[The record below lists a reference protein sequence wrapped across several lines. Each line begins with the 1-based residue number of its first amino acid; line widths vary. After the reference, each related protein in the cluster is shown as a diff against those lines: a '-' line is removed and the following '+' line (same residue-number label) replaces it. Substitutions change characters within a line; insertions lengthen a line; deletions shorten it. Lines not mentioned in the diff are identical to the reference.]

1 VIAYRILVIAILAV
15 GGILT
20 ALAVGIV
27 LNKARRE
34 ARALADRRRRD
45 ALEPR
50 ILAAIHAE
58 ARDTPSG
65 SLPEKPFRLAV
76 GSLPHGRD
84 ARVVEAVLADHAT
97 RVRGVARERISQ
109 AFEELGFVDLYMD
122 GLSASWWWRRADSAE
137 RLGLARAIRATDA
150 LVARMEDPVAEVRM
164 RAAKSLGEIRGRA
177 AVRPLV
183 EALARPSR
191 WSTLRVADILSR
203 MGEEAA
209 EEIRIAWPRLTRP
222 ARLASLDILGKL
234 HRLESIDFI
243 AGVLRNADSDER
255 ARAAHA
261 LGMIGH
267 AGPVP
272 DLVRALQ
279 DPDWPVRAM
288 SAKALGRIG
297 SADAVE
303 PLARALRDKEWWVRS
318 NAAGA
323 MKLLGPRGQQAL
335 VDTLED
341 QDPYARHQAV
351 LMLQE
356 TGALAQFVSAL
367 DSRVE
372 GERKAAE
379 RLIRLIVDM
388 GRTDYL
394 GDQAREYPN
403 FRVRDRLDELLGKG
417 RA

>member
-1 VIAYRILVIAILAV
+1 VIAYRILVIAIMAV
-15 GGILT
+15 GGVLAALT
-20 ALAVGIV
+20 VGIV

-34 ARALADRRRRD
+34 ARARADRRRRD
-45 ALEPR
+45 VLEPR
-50 ILAAIHAE
+50 ILAAVHAE
-58 ARDTPSG
+58 PRESPTGVAPAH
-65 SLPEKPFRLAV
+65 PFRLAV
-76 GSLPHGRD
+76 GSAPSGRD
-84 ARVVEAVLADHAT
+84 LRVVETVLSDHAT

-109 AFEELGFVDLYMD
+109 AFEELGFVDRYLD
-122 GLSASWWWRRADSAE
+122 GLRARRWWRRADSAE
-137 RLGLARAIRATDA
+137 RLGLARAARGVDA

-183 EALARPSR
+183 EALSRPSR

-209 EEIRIAWPRLTRP
+209 EEIRVAWPRLTRP

-234 HRLESIDFI
+234 HRPEAIDFI
-243 AGVLRNADSDER
+243 LDVLRGSGPDER

-267 AGPVP
+267 ARPVP
-272 DLVRALQ
+272 DLMRALG

-288 SAKALGRIG
+288 AAKALGRIA
-297 SADAVE
+297 SPDAVD
-303 PLARALRDKEWWVRS
+303 PLALALRDKEWWVRS

-323 MKLLGPRGQQAL
+323 LQLMGPRGQKAL
-335 VDTLED
+335 LELVEDPDT
-341 QDPYARHQAV
+341 YARHQAV
-351 LMLQE
+351 LMLE
-356 TGALAQFVSAL
+356 ESGVLSHYVAAL
-367 DSRVE
+367 DSREE
-372 GERKAAE
+372 GERHAAE
-379 RLIRLIVDM
+379 RLVRLLVEM

-394 GDQAREYPN
+394 SDQAREYPN
-403 FRVRDRLDELLGKG
+403 FRVRDRLGELLVG

>member
-15 GGILT
+15 GGVLT

-27 LNKARRE
+27 INKARRE
-34 ARALADRRRRD
+34 ARALADRRRREV
-45 ALEPR
+45 LEPR
-50 ILAAIHAE
+50 LLSAIHAE
-58 ARDTPSG
+58 ARQTPTG
-65 SLPEKPFRLAV
+65 SLPETPFRLAV
-76 GSLPHGRD
+76 GAVPHGRD
-84 ARVVEAVLADHAT
+84 ARVVEAILADHAT

-109 AFEELGFVDLYMD
+109 AFEELGFVDRYMD
-122 GLSASWWWRRADSAE
+122 GLRASRWWRRADSAE
-137 RLGLARAIRATDA
+137 RLGLARAGRAVEA
-150 LVARMEDPVAEVRM
+150 LVARMEDPVSEVRM

-203 MGEEAA
+203 MGDEAA

-234 HRLESIDFI
+234 HRLESIGFI
-243 AGVLRNADSDER
+243 TGVLRNSDADER

-261 LGMIGH
+261 LGVIGH
-267 AGPVP
+267 AGPIP
-272 DLVRALQ
+272 ELVSALE
-279 DPDWPVRAM
+279 DTDWPVRAM

-303 PLARALRDKEWWVRS
+303 PLVRALRDKEWWVRS

-323 MKLLGPRGQQAL
+323 LKRLGPRGQQAL
-335 VDTLED
+335 VDALED

-351 LMLQE
+351 LMLEE
-356 TGALAQFVSAL
+356 TGALGQYVSAL
-367 DSRVE
+367 DSRVDA
-372 GERKAAE
+372 ERHAAE
-379 RLIRLIVDM
+379 RLIRLIVGM
-388 GRTDYL
+388 GRIDYL

-403 FRVRDRLDELLGKG
+403 FRVRDRLGELLEGK
-417 RA
+417 A

>member
-1 VIAYRILVIAILAV
+1 MIAYRILIIAILAV
-15 GGILT
+15 GGV
-20 ALAVGIV
+20 LAVLSVWIV
-27 LNKARRE
+27 FNKARRE
-34 ARALADRRRRD
+34 ARAHADRRRRD
-45 ALEPR
+45 VLEPR
-50 ILAAIHAE
+50 ILAAVHAE
-58 ARDTPSG
+58 PKDAPSG
-65 SLPEKPFRLAV
+65 YPPDKPFRLAV
-76 GSLPHGRD
+76 GDVPSGRD
-84 ARVVEAVLADHAT
+84 ARVVEAVLVDHAT

-109 AFEELGFVDLYMD
+109 AFEELGYVDRYLD
-122 GLSASWWWRRADSAE
+122 GLRARRWWSRADSAE
-137 RLGLARAIRATDA
+137 RLGLARSERAIEP

-209 EEIRIAWPRLTRP
+209 EEIRIAWPRLPRP

-243 AGVLRNADSDER
+243 RDVLRNSDPDER

-267 AGPVP
+267 AGAVP
-272 DLVRALQ
+272 ELIRALA

-288 SAKALGRIG
+288 ASKALGRIG

-303 PLARALRDKEWWVRS
+303 PLADALRDKEWWVRS
-318 NAAGA
+318 NAAVA
-323 MKLLGPRGQQAL
+323 LKELGPRGQQAL

-341 QDPYARHQAV
+341 QDTYARHQAV
-351 LMLQE
+351 LMLEE
-356 TGALAQFVSAL
+356 TGVLGQYVSAL
-367 DSRVE
+367 DSRE
-372 GERKAAE
+372 ERERGAAE
-379 RLIRLIVDM
+379 RLIRLLVDM

-394 GDQAREYPN
+394 SDQAREYPN
-403 FRVRDRLDELLGKG
+403 FRVRDRLGELLQGK
-417 RA
+417 A